1 MLIFPT
7 VWPNPRYLKYGA
19 FSLCC
24 VLQSCKKP
32 IRNQRNKGF
41 TYSSKQSMKSCGSI
55 ITKMYGCRVLFT
67 YIYDIIMKITKICLR
82 HKMPDSHIFICCT
95 VRDFCQKTVAERCLV
110 SNIVFFVDQ
119 LNSHPLI
126 EGFCLLN

>member
-82 HKMPDSHIFICCT
+82 HKMPDLLYSQGFLS
-95 VRDFCQKTVAERCLV
+95 KTVAERCLV